1 MRISEMTIERREPHE
16 RGWLFWDVLRTT
28 QKQASPYDEDMTRK
42 ESHYGTF
49 AEQKGHDDTVAR

>member
-1 MRISEMTIERREPHE
+1 MTIERREPHE